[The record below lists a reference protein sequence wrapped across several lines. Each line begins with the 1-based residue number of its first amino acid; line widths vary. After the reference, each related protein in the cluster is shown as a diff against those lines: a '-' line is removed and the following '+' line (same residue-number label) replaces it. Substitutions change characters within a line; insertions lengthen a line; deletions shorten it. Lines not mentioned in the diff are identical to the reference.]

1 MSVDWI
7 TVLAQLFNFLLL
19 VWLLHRF
26 LYRPI
31 LAGIDAREAEIARRM
46 AAADAAHAQ
55 AQAAEQ
61 HFLRQHEASVQ
72 RQDQVVSEALRGT
85 EQQCEQLMTE
95 TRAQLEQQRLVW
107 QRHLEHERQ
116 EFMQRLYGAGALTLL
131 ELMRKALRELADETL
146 ETAIARQLGKQLATM
161 DAELRAAAGTSRQA
175 RVSTH
180 APLAEAEQRAL
191 RVELAPLLPGVE
203 FEFAVDEA
211 QAPGV
216 VLQLGGARVAWT
228 LDSYMDELDSA
239 LIEDQAAS
247 LATRLQHHDA

>member
-1 MSVDWI
+1 MSIDWI
-7 TVLAQLFNFLLL
+7 TVLVQLFNFLLL

-46 AAADAAHAQ
+46 AAADAARVQ
-55 AQAAEQ
+55 AQDAEQ

-72 RQDQVVSEALRGT
+72 HRDQAVTEALQDT
-85 EQQCEQLMTE
+85 EQQREQLMTE
-95 TRAQLEQQRLVW
+95 TRAQLEQQRLAW
-107 QRHLEHERQ
+107 QRHLEHERR
-116 EFMQRLYGAGALTLL
+116 EFMQRLHGAGALTLL
-131 ELMRKALRELADETL
+131 ELTRKALYELADETL
-146 ETAIARQLGKQLATM
+146 ETAIARQLGRQLATM

-180 APLAEAEQRAL
+180 APLAEAGQRAL
-191 RVELAPLLPGVE
+191 QAGLAPLLPGVG
-203 FEFAVDEA
+203 FEFAVDEE

-216 VLQLGGARVAWT
+216 VLQLGGMRVAWT

-239 LIEDQAAS
+239 LIQDQAAS
-247 LATRLQHHDA
+247 LEARLQHHDA